1 MAQYDGFISYYGEV
15 DYYSIYL
22 QAGRTYYFEAE
33 GSATSRG
40 TLSDPLLTL
49 YRGSTYINE
58 NDDGGVGYNARL
70 IYTPSVSGYYSLQA
84 EGLDAIG
91 SYRLLVNIDDF
102 RGTAEGLGAAGPIG
116 DPRAPIYG
124 EIDYLGDRD
133 VFSTHLIAGLTYS
146 LNQRG
151 APTGNGSLEESA
163 LRLLDEFD
171 NQLAY
176 SDMANGTYNATIV
189 YRAQYTGTYYL
200 QAGAYFDSFTGSYE
214 VNVSAGRATTGNDVV
229 NGTVF
234 ADAINGLQGSDNLRG
249 GGGADQLFG
258 AQHGD
263 ILRGQAGNDLLAGG
277 LGADILVGG
286 LGADTFVYGGSLDS
300 TPQAVDVIR
309 AGDGAA
315 AFELAGRAGGDR
327 IDLSAIDANILRPG
341 NQAFVFNGTAAGGL
355 SFAESRGD
363 TLVRG
368 NLDNDAAFE
377 LVIRI
382 EDGGL
387 SHRAYGA
394 IDFLL

>member
-1 MAQYDGFISYYGEV
+1 MAQYNGNISYYGEI
-15 DYYSIYL
+15 DYYNVYL

-40 TLSDPLLTL
+40 ALSDPFLTL
-49 YRGSTYINE
+49 YRGSTFIDDD
-58 NDDGGVGYNARL
+58 DDGGVGYNARL
-70 IYTPSVSGYYSLQA
+70 VYTPSVSGYYSLQA
-84 EGLDAIG
+84 EGLNAIG
-91 SYRLLVNIDDF
+91 SYRLLVNVDDF
-102 RGTAEGLGAAGPIG
+102 RGTAEGLGAAGPVG
-116 DPRAPIYG
+116 DTRAPIYG
-124 EIDYLGDRD
+124 NIDYLGDRD
-133 VFSTHLIAGLTYS
+133 VFSTHFISGLTYS

-151 APTGNGSLEESA
+151 APTGNGSLAESA
-163 LRLLDEFD
+163 LRLLDDFD

-176 SDMANGTYNATIV
+176 SDTSNGTYNATIV
-189 YRAQYTGTYYL
+189 YRAQHTGTYYL

-214 VNVSAGRATTGNDVV
+214 VNVGAGRATTGNDVV
-229 NGTVF
+229 NGTAF
-234 ADAINGLQGSDNLRG
+234 ADAINGLQGADNLRG
-249 GGGADQLFG
+249 GGGADQLYG

-277 LGADILVGG
+277 RGADILIGG
-286 LGADTFVYGGSLDS
+286 LGADTFLYGSSADS
-300 TPQAVDVIR
+300 ASPAIDVIR

-327 IDLSAIDANILRPG
+327 IDLSTLDANVLRSG
-341 NQAFVFNGTAAGGL
+341 DQAFVFNSTAAGGL
-355 SFAESRGD
+355 SFADSRGD

-382 EDGGL
+382 EDAGL

>member
-1 MAQYDGFISYYGEV
+1 MTQYNGNISYYGEI
-15 DYYSIYL
+15 DYYNVYL

-33 GSATSRG
+33 GSATSQG
-40 TLSDPLLTL
+40 TLSDPFLTL
-49 YRGSTYINE
+49 YRGSTFIDDD
-58 NDDGGVGYNARL
+58 DDGGVGYNARL

-84 EGLDAIG
+84 EGLNAIG

-102 RGTAEGLGAAGPIG
+102 RGTAEGLGAAGPVG
-116 DPRAPIYG
+116 DTRAPIYG

-133 VFSTHLIAGLTYS
+133 VFSTHFISGLTYS

-151 APTGNGSLEESA
+151 APTGNGSLAESA
-163 LRLLDEFD
+163 LRLLDAFD

-176 SDMANGTYNATIV
+176 SDTANGTFNATIV

-214 VNVSAGRATTGNDVV
+214 VNVGAGRATTGNDVV
-229 NGTVF
+229 NGTAF
-234 ADAINGLQGSDNLRG
+234 ADAINGLQGADNLRG
-249 GGGADQLFG
+249 GGGADQLYG

-277 LGADILVGG
+277 RGADILIGG
-286 LGADTFVYGGSLDS
+286 LGADTFLYGSAADS
-300 TPQAVDVIR
+300 ASPAIDVIR

-327 IDLSAIDANILRPG
+327 IDLSTLDANVLRSG
-341 NQAFVFNGTAAGGL
+341 DQAFVFNSTAAGGL
-355 SFAESRGD
+355 SLADSRGD

-382 EDGGL
+382 EDGAL